1 MKLKEKIIYI
11 PLVVS
16 SFALFCTNFAVSTL
30 KYYSVLCTLYKGIFR
45 KFTSCVTVKSALLKV
60 PYCKLIMHQK
70 LCFILDVFI
79 IIIVVDGDYTLD
91 TTTAVTTAAT
101 SVEEDNIMNMFSNFN
116 STTADTYYP
125 FTEDDDDDNVV
136 VVVVDDDDDDDDNN
150 NNYIDYHNQ
159 DHNTSSIIIPPIYI
173 LNLDR
178 AHDRWVKSQILSFRL
193 FLL

>member
-1 MKLKEKIIYI
+1 
-11 PLVVS
+11 
-16 SFALFCTNFAVSTL
+16 
-30 KYYSVLCTLYKGIFR
+30 
-45 KFTSCVTVKSALLKV
+45 
-60 PYCKLIMHQK
+60 MHQK

-91 TTTAVTTAAT
+91 TTTAEATAAT
-101 SVEEDNIMNMFSNFN
+101 SVEEDNIMNIFSNFN

-125 FTEDDDDDNVV
+125 LTEDDDDDDDNVV
-136 VVVVDDDDDDDDNN
+136 VVDDNN

-159 DHNTSSIIIPPIYI
+159 DHNKSSIIIPPIYI

-178 AHDRWVKSQILSFRL
+178 AHDRWVKSQMLSFIL